1 MLTAAALLLIQLFLG
16 FYRRPVSQSFLS
28 TVCGRLPRSW
38 RLSSLHSRYD
48 AVLPDQELVVSR
60 LGCFFVMASA
70 GTTAV
75 QDYDFCG
82 SFYNK
87 YMEGFVDLINSFTG
101 VSFPS
106 PSHGGQ
112 LCNKDHDFVFKKLL
126 PSERDFKERSGLLS
140 RAGLLLRFLLHK
152 EFTVLET
159 PNPIIQV
166 RISRADNIITLLL
179 LVIALIVELVHA
191 AFYLASDWAQVL
203 ATMYVKRYWY
213 EISPSIFAT
222 VIAFLRRVTFSGQLM
237 RNRMKQHSVILGQ
250 RQQDPVEVSDAVKI
264 AVARSLISM
273 YSGNPTNDVGETSQW
288 QDHRYS
294 WALLQGLSQ
303 SQLEV
308 MLIWHVATEY
318 CHISGARPASATARG
333 AAVHLSRYCAYLIGS
348 VPELLPYHEAD
359 IAELAEKVTKE
370 RKLFGFS
377 DSVSHDRM
385 RNLQGTGEEDNPR
398 KILQKHQAR

>member
-1 MLTAAALLLIQLFLG
+1 
-16 FYRRPVSQSFLS
+16 
-28 TVCGRLPRSW
+28 
-38 RLSSLHSRYD
+38 
-48 AVLPDQELVVSR
+48 
-60 LGCFFVMASA
+60 
-70 GTTAV
+70 
-75 QDYDFCG
+75 
-82 SFYNK
+82 
-87 YMEGFVDLINSFTG
+87 
-101 VSFPS
+101 
-106 PSHGGQ
+106 
-112 LCNKDHDFVFKKLL
+112 
-126 PSERDFKERSGLLS
+126 
-140 RAGLLLRFLLHK
+140 
-152 EFTVLET
+152 
-159 PNPIIQV
+159 
-166 RISRADNIITLLL
+166 
-179 LVIALIVELVHA
+179 
-191 AFYLASDWAQVL
+191 
-203 ATMYVKRYWY
+203 MYVKRYWY
-213 EISPSIFAT
+213 EISPSIFGT

-288 QDHRYS
+288 QDHRFS
-294 WALLQGLSQ
+294 WALQGLSQ

-333 AAVHLSRYCAYLIGS
+333 AAVHLSRYCAYLIGY

-398 KILQKHQAR
+398 KIFQKGIKLGKQLERMADGDRWKALQDFWAKTTIHAAKSHYTTKQHMQHLESGGEFLTHIWVLLAHAGILYLNPVNNEDQEDQANLGSGPSAAA